1 VEHEKLTRLR
11 RVINKLESAV
21 VAFSGGV
28 DSALLARL
36 AFEELSARA
45 LAVTVVSPSMSV
57 SERQTA
63 IRLAEEIGI
72 AHRLIAGQEFSDPH
86 YIQNTPMR
94 CYWCKRS
101 ICGVLVAYAK
111 EHGYAWVIDG
121 NNVDDLQD
129 TRPGRQ
135 AASEF
140 GVRSPFIEAGV
151 TKADI
156 RDISRHLGLSNW
168 NKPALACLSTR
179 IPYGISIDVKTLE
192 TIEKGEECLNR
203 LGLHQLRLRHHGDIA
218 RIEVNPQDFSIIIQ
232 NREAIIAGLSELG
245 YRFITL
251 DLAGYQMGSF
261 NKKVDN
267 GK

>member
-1 VEHEKLTRLR
+1 MDHEKLTELR
-11 RVINKLESAV
+11 RVIKELESAV

-28 DSALLARL
+28 DSTLLARL
-36 AFEELSARA
+36 AFEELRA
-45 LAVTVVSPSMSV
+45 QSLAVTVVSPSMPV
-57 SERQTA
+57 SERQAA
-63 IRLAEEIGI
+63 IHLAEEIGI
-72 AHRLIAGQEFSDPH
+72 KYRLIAGQEFSDPN

-101 ICGVLVAYAK
+101 IYGVLVAYAK
-111 EHGYAWVIDG
+111 GHGYAWVVDG

-135 AASEF
+135 AAFEF
-140 GVRSPFIEAGV
+140 GIRSPFIEAGV
-151 TKADI
+151 TKTDI
-156 RDISRHLGLSNW
+156 RDISRQLGLSNW

-179 IPYGISIDVKTLE
+179 IPYGIPIDTKTLE
-192 TIEKGEECLNR
+192 RIEKGEESLNR
-203 LGLHQLRLRHHGDIA
+203 LGLHQLRLRHHGDVA
-218 RIEVNPQDFSIIIQ
+218 RIEVALQDFPIIIQ
-232 NREAIIAGLSELG
+232 KREEVIAGLNELG

-261 NKKVDN
+261 NEKDRN